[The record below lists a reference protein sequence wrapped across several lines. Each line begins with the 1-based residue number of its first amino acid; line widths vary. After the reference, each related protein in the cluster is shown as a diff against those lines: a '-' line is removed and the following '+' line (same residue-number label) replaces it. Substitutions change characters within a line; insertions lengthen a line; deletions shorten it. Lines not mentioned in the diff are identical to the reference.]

1 MAISF
6 RLSNNL
12 FEVSIMKPMAF
23 SSASIE
29 TPKLSILLATKDQ
42 AATLERCLQGILSQ
56 TFHDYELIILNDGS
70 TDDTP
75 QILERFKRLD
85 PRIQLFNHRTPRG
98 VIPTYKKLQEH
109 ARGEFIWH
117 AASDDFCVD
126 KGFLANGFK
135 LFATAPQAA
144 GFFCNTLR
152 VMMPAGKPHGIWG
165 TTGTARYISS
175 KAFLLQFLR
184 GKIVIPGC
192 ATVIRKD
199 VFIEQGG
206 FQEEAGA
213 LCDLLVNSKLGSS
226 FGMIFTGRFSM
237 HSTVYPPGGSFGSS
251 FDPWQQLQHLAYL
264 EAELRKSLEKHSLSF
279 NEQWISFRYLYLGKF
294 FGLEHQSR
302 SARNN
307 STQRHNLR
315 ELSERILTQYNL
327 QLNQF
332 GIHST
337 ENMSNRDFLFFPF
350 RNPIRRFFAR
360 IKSKLF
366 QSLDISL

>member
-1 MAISF
+1 MAS
-6 RLSNNL
+6 
-12 FEVSIMKPMAF
+12 K
-23 SSASIE
+23 SASSFLQI
-29 TPKLSILLATKDQ
+29 PKLSVLLATKDQ

-56 TFHDYELIILNDGS
+56 TFEDYELIVLNDGS
-70 TDDTP
+70 TDSTP
-75 QILERFKRLD
+75 QILERFKRFD
-85 PRIQLFNHRTPRG
+85 PRIQLFSHRTAQG
-98 VIPTYKKLQEH
+98 VIPAYKKLQEH

-135 LFATAPQAA
+135 LLTAAPQAA

-152 VMMPAGKPHGIWG
+152 VMMPSGKPHGIWG
-165 TTGTARYISS
+165 TTGTARYIAP
-175 KAFLLQFLR
+175 KAFLSQFLR

-199 VFIEQGG
+199 VFIKQGG

-213 LCDLLVNSKLGSS
+213 LCDLLINSELGSC
-226 FGMIFTGRFSM
+226 FGMIFTGHISM
-237 HSTVYPPGGSFGSS
+237 HSTVYPPGGNFGSS

-264 EAELRKSLEKHSLSF
+264 EAELRKSLQKRGLNF
-279 NEQWISFRYLYLGKF
+279 NEQWIAFRYLYLGKF

-302 SARNN
+302 SSRNN
-307 STQRHNLR
+307 SLLRHNLW
-315 ELSERILTQYNL
+315 ELSERILAQYSSI
-327 QLNQF
+327 LNQC

-337 ENMSNRDFLFFPF
+337 DNMSSRDFLFFPF

-360 IKSKLF
+360 IKNNVF
-366 QSLDISL
+366 QNLDISL